1 MKRLI
6 RLSRYPLAILC
17 VAMIINACSK
27 TSSNKGNGN
36 STNPDSTA
44 QVAANISLMT
54 LSPWKY
60 DTSGIATNN
69 SDTIN
74 IGADTTVVPM
84 CERGDVYTFLKD
96 STGSLTQ
103 GAQMCVPGSP
113 QTEPFTWN
121 FSSNGQTLYAS
132 FNPILQE
139 GVTIITLDSTE
150 LSVYRDSTVDGI
162 TYRYIVTLTH

>member
-27 TSSNKGNGN
+27 NSKNTGNG
-36 STNPDSTA
+36 TNPDSTA
-44 QVAANISLMT
+44 QLAANISLMT

-74 IGADTTVVPM
+74 VGADTTIVPM
-84 CERGDVYTFLKD
+84 CERDDVYTFYND
-96 STGSLTQ
+96 STGSLNQ
-103 GAQMCVPGSP
+103 GTLICVPGTP

-121 FSSNGQTLYAS
+121 FNSNGTVLYS
-132 FNPILQE
+132 TFNPILQE
-139 GVTIITLDSTE
+139 GVTVITLNSTT
-150 LSVYRDSTVDGI
+150 LSVYRDSTVDGL
-162 TYRYIVTLTH
+162 TYRYIVTLKH